1 MTHQVFASNT
11 AWPLKVAHGDILFLH
26 HYETGVLLGLW
37 KAKTNGGRGLLPKL
51 WRGRFPFQV
60 MIESA
65 IARPQVV
72 PREILSEL
80 GINPSAG
87 RFEGLLDTSI
97 GEKLA
102 SALLAEKP

>member
-1 MTHQVFASNT
+1 
-11 AWPLKVAHGDILFLH
+11 
-26 HYETGVLLGLW
+26 
-37 KAKTNGGRGLLPKL
+37 
-51 WRGRFPFQV
+51 

-102 SALLAEKP
+102 SALLAKKP